1 MKHRKGLFWFYSL
14 WILPLAAAT
23 SVLAYIVCLKYS
35 KPPAIHILTI
45 NLLAIIYMYYLATR
59 HQYEHRVYY
68 RDDFSPRANHDWL
81 ALGLSKEKLRA
92 LYSAPRRENRFK
104 QPQGVVLGRTNS
116 QYVCIPLD
124 KHNLVSGCIIGA
136 PGSGKSSGPYICT
149 LANLF
154 ATNQHATCFVVDI
167 KGELSQYSVDRSS
180 RQVKIVDPEDLS
192 SYGWDPYYNLTQSS
206 SDDDVIEALDKIARA
221 IIVDNNPKNA
231 FFVNQARKIMIALCL
246 FFFRKQVWSDE
257 DGNVKSGFADSI
269 CEIKSSDV
277 TALIKRVLENQAICS
292 KHKQIQS
299 MLSEFAD
306 TDESEAMQGIK
317 LQLGEHLDVFTRKN
331 VMHMLSPDNEKLA
344 TPLDL
349 NNGIS
354 IFLSI
359 PETKL
364 ESMSALFRL
373 IVCQT
378 LSEMENRPPESDV
391 CLILLDELPR
401 IGKLERLM
409 TSLATLRS
417 RQVSIF
423 MAIQDV
429 SQLQYIYGHDAA
441 RIILNLCVVICTLS
455 CSDIETG
462 KMLSE
467 WSGYYEEKRKSRTR
481 KSSSSDR
488 SGSVSTSFERR
499 PVVEISDV
507 MRLRTEGGVM
517 LWIEGRYC
525 RVRRIRYFED
535 KRLNKIAK
543 RNSEKN
549 RQYES
554 IHRQDSAEPE
564 FLFFDDGTIT
574 SDELSISETAKEYQL
589 ALNQR
594 SIKEVKNNE

>member
-1 MKHRKGLFWFYSL
+1 MKNHKNLIWFYGL
-14 WILPLAAAT
+14 WVIPLTVCILFI
-23 SVLAYIVCLKYS
+23 AYLICRHFS
-35 KPPAIHILTI
+35 IPPGLPALLIG
-45 NLLAIIYMYYLATR
+45 LLAIAYMYYLASK
-59 HQYEHRVYY
+59 HQYEHKTFY

-81 ALGLSKEKLRA
+81 ALGLSKEKLHA

-116 QYVCIPLD
+116 QYVCVPLD

-167 KGELSQYSVDRSS
+167 KGELSLNSVDRKSKFI
-180 RQVKIVDPEDLS
+180 KIVDPEDTDS
-192 SYGWDPYYNLTQSS
+192 FGWDPYYNLTQRS

-246 FFFRKQVWSDE
+246 YYFRKQVWSDD
-257 DGNVKSGFADSI
+257 DGKVKCGFADAI
-269 CEIKSSDV
+269 GEIKSSDV
-277 TALIKRVLENQAICS
+277 TLLIKSVLENTSVCS
-292 KHKQIQS
+292 KHKQIRS
-299 MLSEFAD
+299 MLSEFVD

-331 VMHMLSPDNEKLA
+331 VLHLLSPDNEKLA
-344 TPLDL
+344 SPLDL
-349 NNGIS
+349 NNGVS
-354 IFLSI
+354 VFLSI

-373 IVCQT
+373 IVYQT
-378 LSEMENRPPESDV
+378 LSEMENRPSGSDV
-391 CLILLDELPR
+391 CLLLLDEFPR
-401 IGKLERLM
+401 LGKIDRIM
-409 TSLATLRS
+409 TALATLRS
-417 RQVSIF
+417 RNVSIWLA
-423 MAIQDV
+423 MQDV

-441 RIILNLCVVICTLS
+441 RIIMNLCVVICTLS

-467 WSGYYEEKRKSRTR
+467 WSGFYEEKRKSRSR
-481 KSSSSDR
+481 KTSSSDQ

-535 KRLNKIAK
+535 KRLRNITK
-543 RNSEKN
+543 RNTGLNK
-549 RQYES
+549 QYEAK
-554 IHRQDSAEPE
+554 HQQDSSEPE
-564 FLFFDDGTIT
+564 ILFFDDGTLTTDEADI
-574 SDELSISETAKEYQL
+574 SDSIKEYQQ
-589 ALNQR
+589 ALLNH
-594 SIKEVKNNE
+594 SIEEEIKK